1 MLNGDLSN
9 GVWAIKVNGHRNKH
23 NINNFFIF
31 CIFSHKVTHL
41 I

>member
-31 CIFSHKVTHL
+31 VYFRTKLRI
-41 I
+41 